1 MAWQYAATMEERT
14 GADIKRP
21 PTSVIEGLANVSA
34 ATAGAELCN
43 TFGIR
48 NSHISGGITAQASN
62 GGKKIVGPA
71 ITLQFMPLRE
81 DIYPDNI
88 NRGPGKLPENPDG
101 ANTIQLHRAALYH
114 TKPGDVIVVDARG
127 DMDSGIFGEMMA
139 TYFQGAGGLGM
150 VIDGCLRDFPVI
162 SRELDLVST
171 ATICP
176 RHVIRPCCLQ
186 GLWIKGA
193 TPNFHTQTNIVPW
206 AVNVP
211 ISCGGRLVMP
221 GDIIVADDDGAVIN
235 DAPTTPCL
243 SAPPPPP
250 PHKAMLTVWVGAG
263 LRAAGLGGG
272 ARARRSAPRR
282 VGSVLQ
288 GEPHERRRPAPLLPD
303 GGGRHAVA
311 AGGVG
316 GVRGVEEGAAVRPKG
331 KATECF
337 ATHLAREQQ
346 QRHEPKACP

>member
-21 PTSVIEGLANVSA
+21 PASVIEGLANVSA

-171 ATICP
+171 ATVCP
-176 RHVIRPCCLQ
+176 SHLTTRPSD
-186 GLWIKGA
+186 A
-193 TPNFHTQTNIVPW
+193 
-206 AVNVP
+206 
-211 ISCGGRLVMP
+211 
-221 GDIIVADDDGAVIN
+221 
-235 DAPTTPCL
+235 APTGPL
-243 SAPPPPP
+243 DQRGHPQL
-250 PHKAMLTVWVGAG
+250 PHADQH
-263 LRAAGLGGG
+263 RSLG
-272 ARARRSAPRR
+272 R
-282 VGSVLQ
+282 
-288 GEPHERRRPAPLLPD
+288 ECPD
-303 GGGRHAVA
+303 LVRWEARHA
-311 AGGVG
+311 GRYHCG
-316 GVRGVEEGAAVRPKG
+316 R
-331 KATECF
+331 
-337 ATHLAREQQ
+337 
-346 QRHEPKACP
+346 

>member
-21 PTSVIEGLANVSA
+21 PASVIEGLANVSA

-101 ANTIQLHRAALYH
+101 ARPHPPLSASAHPHPRGMRAAPNTIQLHRAALYH

-150 VIDGCLRDFPVI
+150 IIDGCLRDFPVI

-171 ATICP
+171 ATVCP
-176 RHVIRPCCLQ
+176 SQAISRGRL
-186 GLWIKGA
+186 
-193 TPNFHTQTNIVPW
+193 TQT
-206 AVNVP
+206 
-211 ISCGGRLVMP
+211 
-221 GDIIVADDDGAVIN
+221 VAADRASG
-235 DAPTTPCL
+235 
-243 SAPPPPP
+243 SKGPPP
-250 PHKAMLTVWVGAG
+250 T
-263 LRAAGLGGG
+263 
-272 ARARRSAPRR
+272 ST
-282 VGSVLQ
+282 
-288 GEPHERRRPAPLLPD
+288 RRPTSFPGP
-303 GGGRHAVA
+303 
-311 AGGVG
+311 
-316 GVRGVEEGAAVRPKG
+316 
-331 KATECF
+331 
-337 ATHLAREQQ
+337 
-346 QRHEPKACP
+346 